1 VLQLTDTI
9 LFSPAS
15 FNTSQTDDTY
25 LSLAVFRL
33 FDTCVHLQEGMQDF
47 LQTAALEAVP
57 EVISVFRWLRRRGVS
72 IILVSEL
79 SVQETQIVMRRLG
92 WQTGNSPQHLIQSIH
107 YQQPNENPIS
117 AIIADRTKLQPK
129 QLVTIGDTQQFLNC
143 SAEAGV
149 LLNIGVTY
157 GTHSVQQLKQAAHQ
171 LLMDNILQL
180 PDYLISSVIMQ
191 DPLQRSGTKL
201 GSGAVQRSQPL
212 RLRLP
217 FF

>member
-1 VLQLTDTI
+1 
-9 LFSPAS
+9 
-15 FNTSQTDDTY
+15 
-25 LSLAVFRL
+25 
-33 FDTCVHLQEGMQDF
+33 MQDF
-47 LQTAALEAVP
+47 LHTAALEAIP
-57 EVISVFRWLRRRGVS
+57 EVLSVFRWLRRRGVS

-79 SVQETQIVMRRLG
+79 PVQETQIVLRRLG

-107 YQQPNENPIS
+107 YQQLDENPIS
-117 AIIADRTKLQPK
+117 TIIADRDKLQPK
-129 QLVTIGDTQQFLNC
+129 QLVTIGDTQQFLKW

-171 LLMDNILQL
+171 VLLDNVLQL